1 MFGTVDMARM
11 TLAATVDNMDE
22 ILSTCAQLGNVHIED
37 YVNFEDGIGVG
48 KAKSNDSAN
57 KVSSMLAKVRAANA
71 HYKTVNTD
79 GPISAKEL
87 KSLTEG
93 EFLNQIDQALA
104 YASTIRECEA
114 ERNSISEQIKLLT
127 KLEPLGIEIELLS
140 STSHIDMFVAEVAK
154 ASKVGQA
161 FAGIGNEV
169 RFETGP
175 GIVVVACSPSKAT
188 EVQTILG
195 GLGARPIQIPSG
207 EGKPTDLISQL
218 RTKMVELESE
228 MKNAEMKGTGWAK
241 KHGRTLVAL
250 EEYLTRID
258 SINTAPT
265 MLAVSD
271 MAFVLDA
278 WVPHQEAKSI
288 QSVLAPLA
296 SHIEIEKHVD
306 DHHGHHDHDHHE
318 PTPPVAYENGSV
330 SKPFELMVDLVG
342 RPKYGTIDPTFF
354 IMMTFPFIYGLILGD
369 FGYGLIIF
377 LLGLWLGKQP
387 FAVDPVAKNGVTI
400 LKWMGVWCIIWGL
413 IFAEGFGFVWD
424 NSTSHKTIPILVPI
438 YDWTYAH
445 IHFPHFMDSLLNLKL
460 HVPFHRADEKVISN
474 YVLISIYLGV
484 GHLLFGFIIGFINA
498 FNAHGI
504 GAAFFE
510 KGSFILILIGGFLH
524 ARQVVGYGGE
534 MFILS
539 AWTGMVIA
547 GVFSLIIGLAIY
559 EKFGWAG
566 GVIMGPIETFGLLAN
581 TLSYLRV
588 MAVGVAGVKIA
599 EISITI
605 GWDMMIHPSNPAMI
619 LVGLVLFVLIQ
630 AFALALGLLSP
641 SIHAARLH
649 FVEWMG
655 KFHDG
660 SGRLFTPLGGR
671 TLHVEGQS

>member
-1 MFGTVDMARM
+1 MFGTVEMSRM
-11 TLAATVDNMDE
+11 TLAATVDQMDNVLNE
-22 ILSTCAQLGNVHIED
+22 CSRLGCVHIED
-37 YVNFEDGIGVG
+37 YVNFEDGIEVG
-48 KAKSNDSAN
+48 RAVSNDGAN
-57 KVSSMLAKVRAANA
+57 KASALLAKVRAARS
-71 HYKTVNTD
+71 HYKPHNTE
-79 GPISAKEL
+79 GPISTNQLREL
-87 KSLTEG
+87 FDGDFAQTVEEG
-93 EFLNQIDQALA
+93 LEYATIVRDNQFEM
-104 YASTIRECEA
+104 ASIE
-114 ERNSISEQIKLLT
+114 EQLVILR
-127 KLEPLGIEIELLS
+127 KLEPLDIEIELLVG
-140 STSHIDMFVAEVAK
+140 TAHIDMFVAEVAK
-154 ASKVGQA
+154 ASKAMAA
-161 FAGIGNEV
+161 FAGVGSDIRVESYAGV
-169 RFETGP
+169 
-175 GIVVVACSPSKAT
+175 VVVACAPSKST
-188 EVQTILG
+188 EVQMILG
-195 GLGARPIQIPSG
+195 NLGARALQIPSG
-207 EGKPTDLISQL
+207 HGKPSEIIKDLSSS
-218 RTKMVELESE
+218 KVECEKKVASAESKGE
-228 MKNAEMKGTGWAK
+228 QWASKN
-241 KHGRTLVAL
+241 GRLLVAMD
-250 EEYLTRID
+250 EYLTRID

-278 WVPHQEAKSI
+278 WVPASQASYV
-288 QSVLAPLA
+288 QQALSSFA
-296 SHIEIEKHVD
+296 SHIEIEAHVD
-306 DHHGHHDHDHHE
+306 DHHGHHHSHHE

-342 RPKYGTIDPTFF
+342 RPKYGSIDPTFF
-354 IMMTFPFIYGLILGD
+354 IMMTFPFVYGLILGD
-369 FGYGLIIF
+369 FGYGLIIY
-377 LLGLWLGKQP
+377 LLGLWLGTKP
-387 FAVDPVAKNGVTI
+387 FAVDPVAKNGITI
-400 LKWMGVWCIIWGL
+400 LKWMGIWCIIWGL

-424 NSTSHKTIPILVPI
+424 NSTSHKTIPILVPL

-445 IHFPHFMDSLLNLKL
+445 IHFPHFMDSLLNLNL
-460 HVPFHRADEKVISN
+460 HVPFHRADDKVISD

-484 GHLLFGFIIGFINA
+484 VHLLFGFIIGFINA

-605 GWDMMIHPSNPAMI
+605 GWDIMIHPSNPVMV

>member
-1 MFGTVDMARM
+1 MFGTVEMSRM
-11 TLAATVDNMDE
+11 TLAATVENMQE
-22 ILSTCAQLGNVHIED
+22 ILDTCARLGNVHIED
-37 YVNFEDGIGVG
+37 YSNFEDGIDAGRAIAG
-48 KAKSNDSAN
+48 EDADRISALL
-57 KVSSMLAKVRAANA
+57 SKVRAAQS
-71 HYKTVNTD
+71 YYRPVNTG
-79 GPISAKEL
+79 GPVPAKDL
-87 KSLTEG
+87 RNHLEG
-93 EFLNQIDQALA
+93 DFSDEVDKALEHA
-104 YASTIRECEA
+104 TIIRESESELLSIA
-114 ERNSISEQIKLLT
+114 EQTTLLA
-127 KLEPLGIEIELLS
+127 KLEPLGIEVELLA
-140 STSHIDMFVAEVAK
+140 STSHIDMFVAEIAK
-154 ASKVGQA
+154 PSKVKQA
-161 FAGIGNEV
+161 FSDTGSDVQYEV
-169 RFETGP
+169 AP
-175 GIVVVACSPSKAT
+175 GVVVVACVPNRAT

-207 EGKPTDLISQL
+207 SGRPSELISSL
-218 RTKMVELESE
+218 NNRKKELNNLIQSSIQ
-228 MKNAEMKGTGWAK
+228 KGDQWVA
-241 KHGRTLVAL
+241 KHGRTLVAMN
-250 EEYLTRID
+250 EYLSRID
-258 SINTAPT
+258 AINTAPT

-278 WVPHQEAKSI
+278 WVPHNEATQVKNA
-288 QSVLAPLA
+288 LMPLA
-296 SHIEIEKHVD
+296 SHIEVAKHVD
-306 DHHGHHDHDHHE
+306 DHHGHDDQDHHE
-318 PTPPVAYENGSV
+318 PAPPVAYENGDV

-342 RPKYGTIDPTFF
+342 RPKYGTVDPTFF

-369 FGYGLIIF
+369 FGYGLIIL
-377 LLGLWLGKQP
+377 LLGMWLGSKP
-387 FAVDPVAKNGVTI
+387 FAVDPVAKNGITI

-424 NSTSHKTIPILVPI
+424 NTTSHKTIPILVPL
-438 YDWTYAH
+438 YEWTYDH
-445 IHFPHFMDSLLNLKL
+445 IHFPKFMETLLSLKL
-460 HVPFHRADEKVISN
+460 HVPFHRADSKVISN

-484 GHLLFGFIIGFINA
+484 GHLLFGFILGFINA

-524 ARQVVGYGGE
+524 SRQVVGYGGE
-534 MFILS
+534 MFAVTI
-539 AWTGMVIA
+539 WTTMVIV

-605 GWDMMIHPSNPAMI
+605 GWDMMIHPSHPVMI
-619 LVGLVLFVLIQ
+619 LVGLILFVLIQ
-630 AFALALGLLSP
+630 AFAIALGLLSP

>member
-1 MFGTVDMARM
+1 MFGTVEMSRM
-11 TLAATVDNMDE
+11 TLAATVDQMDNVLNE
-22 ILSTCAQLGNVHIED
+22 CSRLGCVHIED
-37 YVNFEDGIGVG
+37 YVNFEDGIEVG
-48 KAKSNDSAN
+48 RAVSNDGAN
-57 KVSSMLAKVRAANA
+57 KVSALLAKVRAARS
-71 HYKTVNTD
+71 HYKPHNTE
-79 GPISAKEL
+79 GPISAKQLREL
-87 KSLTEG
+87 FDGDFTQTVDEG
-93 EFLNQIDQALA
+93 LGYATIVRDNQSEM
-104 YASTIRECEA
+104 ASIEEQL
-114 ERNSISEQIKLLT
+114 SILR
-127 KLEPLGIEIELLS
+127 KLEPLDIEIELLVG
-140 STSHIDMFVAEVAK
+140 TSHIDMFVAEVAK
-154 ASKVGQA
+154 ASKVMAA
-161 FAGIGNEV
+161 FEGVGSDIRVEIYAGV
-169 RFETGP
+169 
-175 GIVVVACSPSKAT
+175 VVVACAPSKST
-188 EVQTILG
+188 EVQMILG
-195 GLGARPIQIPSG
+195 NLGARPMQIPSG
-207 EGKPTDLISQL
+207 QGKPSEIIKELSSSKAECEKKATSAESKGEQWA
-218 RTKMVELESE
+218 TK
-228 MKNAEMKGTGWAK
+228 N
-241 KHGRTLVAL
+241 GRLLVAMD
-250 EEYLTRID
+250 EYLTRID

-278 WVPHQEAKSI
+278 WVPAHQVSYVKQTLS
-288 QSVLAPLA
+288 SFA
-296 SHIEIEKHVD
+296 SHIEIEAHVD
-306 DHHGHHDHDHHE
+306 DHHGHHHGHHE

-342 RPKYGTIDPTFF
+342 RPKYGSIDPTFF

-369 FGYGLIIF
+369 FGYGLIIY

-387 FAVDPVAKNGVTI
+387 FAIDPVAKNGVTI
-400 LKWMGVWCIIWGL
+400 LKWMGVWCIVWGL

-424 NSTSHKTIPILVPI
+424 NSTSHKTIPILVPL

-445 IHFPHFMDSLLNLKL
+445 IHFPHFMDSLLNLNL

-605 GWDMMIHPSNPAMI
+605 GWDMMIHPSNPLMI
-619 LVGLVLFVLIQ
+619 LVGLVLFILIQ